1 VSISINVTPAASGG
15 TFTVGKTSLQN
26 ITLDVTGGIGPPG
39 TDVALAAGTGISIVQ
54 VNNTATISS
63 TVVIPD
69 NLADLSDVTLSNVTT
84 GQVLAYNGTAWTA
97 AADNALTLST
107 STGADLGTA
116 AIGTSGEA
124 ARADHVHN
132 LPTFAEITN
141 GTATVTGNL
150 TLDASTGSV
159 TLNGGTAGSA
169 SLTLNCEQNTHGVTI
184 QSPPHSAAATYTLTL
199 PTSDGAAN
207 QVLSTDGNGSLSWS
221 TGIEWAT
228 EPTDSNANGT
238 AGQIAYGSGFFYLHD
253 GTYWRRAQMSTWGIA
268 TPTITIT
275 SQPQNLTLA
284 DGGSGNFTIAATSSD
299 GSPVQYQWQS
309 SDTAGISWDT
319 MTGETSATYGVS
331 SVTLADNATQYRV
344 VCSAPAAP
352 DVTSAVAVLTVT
364 ETYQLHTESGDTLL
378 SEQGDTLTQD
388 LAPSQAWTQVG
399 VDIDGEAAGDM
410 SGRSNAISGD
420 GTVLAIG
427 AYGNDGTGADA
438 GHVRVYELSG
448 SAWVQRGADIDGEA
462 AGDQFG
468 QSVSLSNDGTVLA
481 VGGTENAG
489 TGTEAGHVRV
499 FEWTG
504 SAWSQRG
511 SDIDAE
517 AAYDSLGND
526 VALSSDGSVLAV
538 GAPDNDGGGTNAGH
552 VRVYE
557 WSGSAWSQ
565 RGSDIDGRDPNSGF
579 GSSVSVSSNGSVV
592 AIGAPSDDTN
602 GTGAGSFAVFE
613 WTGSSWAQRGS
624 YFDGVAAQTSL
635 GHDISISH
643 NGNRVAVGARYA
655 DDPSDAYSQHG
666 AVYVHEWSGSAWSQ
680 LGSTVYGDTG
690 SDNFGISLSISG
702 DGNTF
707 AAGAIFADDPIQ
719 NAGYTKAYS
728 WSGSSWVQVGE
739 RIDGEA
745 QTDYSGISVSI
756 TDDGGRVAVGA
767 YSDAAGTDAGHVRV
781 FDSP

>member
-1 VSISINVTPAASGG
+1 MSISINVTPAASGG

-184 QSPPHSAAATYTLTL
+184 QSPPHSAGATYTLTL

-207 QVLSTDGNGSLSWS
+207 QVLATDGNGSLSWS
-221 TGIEWAT
+221 TGIQWAT

-268 TPTITIT
+268 TPTITIS

-284 DGGSGNFTIAATSSD
+284 DGGSGNFTITATSSD

-319 MTGETSATYGVS
+319 LTGATSATYSVS
-331 SVTLADNATQYRV
+331 NVTLADNSTQYRV
-344 VCSAPAAP
+344 VCSALAAA

-399 VDIDGEAAGDM
+399 ADIDGEAAGDF

-420 GTVLAIG
+420 GTILAIG

-448 SAWVQRGADIDGEA
+448 SSWVQRGSDIDGEA
-462 AGDQFG
+462 AGDQLG

-481 VGGTENAG
+481 VGGTENDG
-489 TGTEAGHVRV
+489 TGTDAGHVRV
-499 FEWTG
+499 FEWSG
-504 SAWSQRG
+504 SAWVQRG

-517 AAYDSLGND
+517 AAYDSFGTD
-526 VALSSDGSVLAV
+526 VALSSDGSLLAV
-538 GAPDNDGGGTNAGH
+538 GAPDNDGTGTNAGH

-565 RGSDIDGRDPNSGF
+565 RGSDIDARDPNSGF
-579 GSSVSVSSNGSVV
+579 GRSLSISSDGSVV

-602 GTGAGSFAVFE
+602 GTAAGSFAVFE
-613 WTGSSWAQRGS
+613 WSGSAWSQRGS
-624 YFDGVAAQTSL
+624 YIDGAAGDAL
-635 GHDISISH
+635 GHDISFSH
-643 NGNRVAVGARYA
+643 NGNRIAVSARYA
-655 DDPSDAYSQHG
+655 DDPSDTVSQHG
-666 AVYVHEWSGSAWSQ
+666 AVYVYEWSGSAWSQ
-680 LGSTVYGDTG
+680 LGSAVYGDIG
-690 SDNFGISLSISG
+690 ADNFGTSVSISG
-702 DGNTF
+702 DGTTF
-707 AAGAIFADDPIQ
+707 AAGAIFGDNPIQ
-719 NAGYTKAYS
+719 NAGYTKIYE
-728 WSGSSWVQVGE
+728 WSGSAWVQVGE
-739 RIDGEA
+739 KIDGEA
-745 QTDYSGISVSI
+745 QTDYSGVSVSI
-756 TDDGGRVAVGA
+756 TDDGGRVAIGA
-767 YSDAAGTDAGHVRV
+767 YSDAAGTDAGHIRV